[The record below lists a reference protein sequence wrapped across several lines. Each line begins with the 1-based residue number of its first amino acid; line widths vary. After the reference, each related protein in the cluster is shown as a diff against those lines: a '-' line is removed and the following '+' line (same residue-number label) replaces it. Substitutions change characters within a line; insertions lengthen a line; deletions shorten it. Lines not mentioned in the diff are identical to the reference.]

1 MEGLVW
7 SVIWTAFNM
16 HVESLKSFKESEVMG
31 FPFLKNHSD
40 CGIKKNEI
48 LEIVA
53 VRGVK

>member
-1 MEGLVW
+1 
-7 SVIWTAFNM
+7 M
-16 HVESLKSFKESEVMG
+16 HVESLKSFKESEVIG